1 MERSSTDMFRP
12 DETAFAESAGLEH
25 YEAEYQAIIHM
36 HSIFAA
42 NFYVFCPPIFSFT
55 GGILIEAK

>member
-1 MERSSTDMFRP
+1 MFGP
-12 DETAFAESAGLEH
+12 DETTFAESAELEH

-36 HSIFAA
+36 NSVFLA
-42 NFYVFCPPIFSFT
+42 NFYVFCPPISSFT